1 MNGRVIFLQ
10 YCGLGIWYTTTLL
23 KAFLFWF
30 TALMDGIA
38 LLKYLL
44 LLKYSWTLTIAPFL
58 VLSVWLRKNG
68 FVFPSFLPSFPSF
81 FPFPFPSFSSPLSS
95 SLPLSPTSSP
105 SPSPPPPP
113 SHSLHIDHKT
123 LFSPLFLSPPSSL
136 LPPPPILLNPSRAK
150 TDRKRSMNEKD
161 I

>member
-81 FPFPFPSFSSPLSS
+81 FPPLSS
-95 SLPLSPTSSP
+95 SLPLSPPSSP
-105 SPSPPPPP
+105 SLSTPSLP

-136 LPPPPILLNPSRAK
+136 LPPPPFLLHPSLAR